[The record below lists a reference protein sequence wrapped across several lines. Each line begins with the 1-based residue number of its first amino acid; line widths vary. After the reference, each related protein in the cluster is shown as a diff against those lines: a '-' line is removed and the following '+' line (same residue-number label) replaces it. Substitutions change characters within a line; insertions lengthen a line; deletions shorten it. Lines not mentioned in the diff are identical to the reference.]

1 MTDLKDQLRVLGL
14 RHTAETLDDLVALA
28 TKSRWGAHQLFEHVA
43 RTEAEDRA
51 RRSLERRLGR
61 SKLGAFKPMTDFDWA
76 WPKRIDREAVAKFD
90 KTGGL
95 YGTSQST
102 NPADDATNHARQL
115 DFARQSRRRLC
126 HRAVFYERDERA
138 CPFHSRAS
146 KH

>member
-61 SKLGAFKPMTDFDWA
+61 SKLGAFKLTSLAGASGGRGRP
-76 WPKRIDREAVAKFD
+76 EAGWTRMVPCS
-90 KTGGL
+90 GIQGRH
-95 YGTSQST
+95 
-102 NPADDATNHARQL
+102 P
-115 DFARQSRRRLC
+115 
-126 HRAVFYERDERA
+126 
-138 CPFHSRAS
+138 
-146 KH
+146 